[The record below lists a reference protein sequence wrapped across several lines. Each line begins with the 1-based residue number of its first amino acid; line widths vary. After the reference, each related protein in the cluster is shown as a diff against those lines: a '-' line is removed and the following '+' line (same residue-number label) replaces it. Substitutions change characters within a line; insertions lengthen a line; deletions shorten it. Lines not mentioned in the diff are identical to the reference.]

1 MRDHWTFFRRP
12 AALRNEDKAIEERA
26 RNGLLKSEG

>member
-1 MRDHWTFFRRP
+1 MRDHWTFFRLP
-12 AALRNEDKAIEERA
+12 AAMRNEDKAIGERA